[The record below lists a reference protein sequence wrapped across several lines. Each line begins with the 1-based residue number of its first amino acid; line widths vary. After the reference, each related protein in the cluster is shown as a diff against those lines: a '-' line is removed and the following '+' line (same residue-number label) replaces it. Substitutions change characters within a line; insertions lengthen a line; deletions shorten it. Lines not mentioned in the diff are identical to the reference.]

1 LISEIPD
8 YHDLDGGGEAAPA
21 AARMEARAQ
30 EPMSDAMFRALV
42 LPLTSVDTRSVLEL
56 GCGTAALSRRLA
68 RVYHHAQIVAVD
80 KSRGML
86 EAARA
91 LIEREG
97 ARNVQLA
104 EWDVLEEDHF
114 PFKVSRYNL
123 ILSSVLVPYLKEAE
137 TAGLVKR
144 MVGRLEAGGILA
156 FVEQD
161 LMSDTLFDPTG
172 LARRV
177 LAKEDRVIRK
187 TQGLGLRRLLREE
200 GLRLFPKQSF
210 LWADERYGAYTRD
223 LLGRMAD
230 AARSRGDLTEA
241 EVERFKGTMED
252 LVRAGDFQYTMTY
265 HLVAGRLF

>member
-1 LISEIPD
+1 MISEIPD
-8 YHDLDGGGEAAPA
+8 YNDLDGGGEAPQA
-21 AARMEARAQ
+21 ALRMEARAQ

-42 LPLTSVDTRSVLEL
+42 LPLTSADTRSILEL
-56 GCGTAALSRRLA
+56 GCGTASLSRRLA
-68 RVYHHAQIVAVD
+68 RVYHHASIVATD

-91 LIEREG
+91 HLDREG
-97 ARNVQLA
+97 LRNVQLA
-104 EWDVLEEDHF
+104 EWDVLEEDRF

-137 TAGLVKR
+137 TAGLIR
-144 MVGRLEAGGILA
+144 RLVGRLESGGILA

-172 LARRV
+172 LARRI

-187 TQGLGLRRLLREE
+187 TQGLGLRRLVREE
-200 GLRLFPKQSF
+200 GMKLFPKQSF
-210 LWADERYGAYTRD
+210 LWIDERYGAYTRA

-230 AARSRGDLTEA
+230 AARSRGDLTDA
-241 EVERFKGTMED
+241 ELDRFKETLED
-252 LVRAGDFQYTMTY
+252 LARAGDFHYSMTY
-265 HLVAGRLF
+265 HLIAGRLF